1 MRNRC
6 RTGIG
11 FYEAPG
17 RATVVKDS
25 NSARLK
31 LSCFWPFRA
40 DSWIIGLDPAYRW
53 AVVGIL
59 NRKYLWIVSRTPR
72 LRQDLLDAALA
83 SAAQQGHDL
92 AQLRSTAR
100 ASISGQ

>member
-1 MRNRC
+1 
-6 RTGIG
+6 
-11 FYEAPG
+11 
-17 RATVVKDS
+17 VVS
-25 NSARLK
+25 I
-31 LSCFWPFRA
+31 P
-40 DSWIIGLDPAYRW
+40 
-53 AVVGIL
+53 
-59 NRKYLWIVSRTPR
+59 NRKYLWIVSRTAR